1 MPRKKKA
8 AQAAP
13 LIQQIKKAQQQMAQQ
28 MAQQIKQQ
36 AQQIKQQAKAQQ
48 IVQQLVQKA
57 KQQSVEAPASTTAS
71 TKKRAKAGGVTGA
84 MRVRAKAIVDAIS
97 EGHLPV
103 KQGVTKPTEAPG
115 KTPSARYQK
124 FLSIYKSARPSK
136 PKAVR
141 AKSVRTVYQQI
152 PGQQKFPYYLVP
164 GYTSRVGGGA
174 SGPGV
179 IRAVPKSGAT
189 SFRSLDE
196 SKQRE
201 IVRFLNTEAGKAL
214 RGKGAKRQVV
224 FQQIEVV
231 IRPERQTY
239 KQFEAA
245 QAAKKTK
252 RAQVARKAAQ
262 TRKAKKIA

>member
-13 LIQQIKKAQQQMAQQ
+13 LIQQIKKAQQQMVQQ
-28 MAQQIKQQ
+28 M

-71 TKKRAKAGGVTGA
+71 TKKRAKAGGVTDA
-84 MRVRAKAIVDAIS
+84 MRARALTLVNAIS

-103 KQGVTKPTEAPG
+103 KQGVTKPTEAKG
-115 KTPSARYQK
+115 GTARARYQK
-124 FLSIYKSARPSK
+124 FLSIYKGARPSK

-152 PGQQKFPYYLVP
+152 TGQQKLPYYLVP

-179 IRAVPKSGAT
+179 IRAGPKSGAA

-231 IRPERQTY
+231 IRPERHTY
-239 KQFEAA
+239 KQLEAA
-245 QAAKKTK
+245 QAAKETK
-252 RAQVARKAAQ
+252 RAQSARKAAQ
-262 TRKAKKIA
+262 TRKAKKSA